1 MNLQKRWLIIK
12 MVKKFY
18 KHKLLR
24 DENFPVRSY
33 FPTLNQRYDLKHI
46 VEDFDRAGL
55 SDPKVYKLAQK
66 EDRLVVTYNIKDFEK
81 LAAKNMETGVIGVS
95 HNLSL
100 EQLDK
105 KLTSLLN
112 KSTRKS
118 LLGKL
123 TTITGE
129 SEL

>member
-1 MNLQKRWLIIK
+1 

-18 KHKLLR
+18 KHKLLL